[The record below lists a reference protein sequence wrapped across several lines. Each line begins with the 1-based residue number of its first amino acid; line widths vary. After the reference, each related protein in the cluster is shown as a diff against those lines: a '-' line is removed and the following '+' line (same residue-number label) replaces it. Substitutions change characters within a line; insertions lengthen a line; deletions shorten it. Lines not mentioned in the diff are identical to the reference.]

1 MQEVGGAVIE
11 WLIGLVLG
19 LVIALV
25 GGFVWWV
32 RHEFKRQHTYVRREF
47 EKNDAEHM
55 KTYNAIIR
63 LHKRM
68 DTLVNDRCYDGP
80 KPEGM

>member
-1 MQEVGGAVIE
+1 MQGVESAVIE
-11 WLIGLVLG
+11 WLIGIVLVL
-19 LVIALV
+19 IAALV

-32 RHEFKRQHTYVRREF
+32 KHEFTRQHSYVRREF
-47 EKNDAEHM
+47 AKNDAEHM

-68 DTLVNDRCYDGP
+68 DTLVKDKCYEGP
-80 KPEGM
+80 KPEGA